1 MDELKK
7 LAAPLQEWLASNYDP
22 MCCIVVQADRVEV
35 LRSEMSIPAEVV
47 EIHEHWI
54 NMDDREARW
63 KMNKRKRDFTLWWID
78 HENEIQCSVMI
89 VVLILKLLLI
99 VVFAILLWK
108 II

>member
-1 MDELKK
+1 MLDIGQFRLTCMTTIGMNSQNLKFF
-7 LAAPLQEWLASNYDP
+7 QNFRTIY
-22 MCCIVVQADRVEV
+22 IVWEV
-35 LRSEMSIPAEVV
+35 SISR
-47 EIHEHWI
+47 
-54 NMDDREARW
+54 NSRARR

-89 VVLILKLLLI
+89 VVLILKLLFI